1 MKQLFETADLEA
13 EIFQSEED
21 TSENIQEVEYDLDG
35 MLASDID
42 GLENLSEQDVENF
55 PSLELTLEL
64 SDGRILEYEV
74 AAVFVH
80 EDKEYVGLHP
90 KSDTEGLIHIMQL
103 LQGEDDAIELLPI
116 KEEEELIAVY
126 DTFFQLYADD
136 YEEESTDEKLH
147 TEEKSDKTSK
157 WRMFR
162 VR

>member
-13 EIFQSEED
+13 EIFQNAEGTNES
-21 TSENIQEVEYDLDG
+21 NQEVEYDLDG
-35 MLASDID
+35 MLVSDIE
-42 GLENLSEQDVENF
+42 GFKNLSGEDTEDF
-55 PSLELTLEL
+55 PALELTLEL
-64 SDGRILEYEV
+64 TDGRILEYEV

-80 EDKEYVGLHP
+80 DDKEYVGLHP

-136 YEEESTDEKLH
+136 YEEESTDEMSH
-147 TEEKSDKTSK
+147 TEEKSDRTSK
-157 WRMFR
+157 RRRFR